1 MNDFPVPKDAYVAFD
16 GLTIKQKIKDRLN
29 QTGIFTDQNYEGSN
43 LAAFNDSI
51 AMSFSLLLYYLNQ
64 TSVNGQFSET
74 TVYENINR
82 IVKELDY
89 KPTGHQTATVNF
101 TMSANN
107 LTAGFYTIPRYSG
120 IVIGGITYR
129 LSRDLTFT
137 KSKNNTLEQINGID
151 SDSVL
156 YQGVFTELPVFTSTG
171 TPNEIVYLSVSD
183 DVIVDNFTI
192 DVYVQS
198 DNVWEKWS
206 KTQSL
211 FINNNSDKVYELRFN
226 ENKLYEIKFGDD
238 INGKKLTTNDKVLVY
253 YLISN
258 GSTGEIGAGALQTR
272 KIVPSV
278 TTNLNS
284 ILAST
289 GVSYMTSQQMLN
301 LSFDNKFSSTYYSV
315 PESVTSIRK
324 NAPGVFRSQFSVT
337 TSKSY
342 ETFIKSNFSNIITDV
357 VVKNNKEY
365 LDSYIKYFY
374 EIGLTR
380 PQFESR
386 ALFNQVNY
394 ADSCNFNNVYLFV
407 VPKTIKNG
415 LAYLTPAQKE
425 LILSTIRDEQVLT
438 SETIISDPV
447 YIAFD
452 IGIQVN
458 QTITQTDINNTEL
471 YVVRS
476 SNSRRNE
483 TSIKEDIQKIIQNY
497 FNPSRTILGQSIN
510 IQQLN
515 VELLNIDG
523 VGQIYTRNR
532 VTGNY
537 TPGIRMMYWNPV
549 YFDLTIKQSTSVVS
563 LLDFQ
568 YPFLNNTS
576 FVERI
581 TVV

>member
-120 IVIGGITYR
+120 IVIGGITYS

>member
-74 TVYENINR
+74 TIYENINR

-101 TMSANN
+101 TMSASN
-107 LTAGFYTIPRYSG
+107 LPAGFYTIPRYSN
-120 IVIGGITYR
+120 ITLGGITYSLPKD
-129 LSRDLTFT
+129 LSFT
-137 KSKNNTLEQINGID
+137 KSKNNSLEQIQGID
-151 SDSVL
+151 SDCVL
-156 YQGVFTELPVFTSTG
+156 YQGTFTELPVFTSTG
-171 TPNEIVYLSVSD
+171 TPNEIIYITVSD
-183 DVIVDNFTI
+183 DVVVDNFTI
-192 DVYVQS
+192 DVYVQT
-198 DNVWEKWS
+198 DNVWEKWT

-238 INGKKLTTNDKVLVY
+238 INGKKLTANDKVLVY

-258 GSTGEIGAGALQTR
+258 GSSGEIGSGALQTR
-272 KIVPSV
+272 KIIPSV
-278 TTNLNS
+278 TTNLNT
-284 ILAST
+284 ILASN
-289 GVSYMTSQQMLN
+289 GVTYMTSQQMLN
-301 LSFDNKFSSTYYSV
+301 LSFDNKFSSTYYSM
-315 PESVTSIRK
+315 PESVNSIRK
-324 NAPGVFRSQFSVT
+324 NAPGVFRSQFNIT
-337 TSKSY
+337 TAKSY
-342 ETFIKSNFSNIITDV
+342 ETFVKSNFSNIINDV

-374 EIGLTR
+374 EIGLTK

-394 ADSCNFNNVYLFV
+394 ADSCNFNNVYLFI
-407 VPKTIKNG
+407 VPKTIKNS
-415 LAYLTPAQKE
+415 LAYLTPSQKE
-425 LILSTIRDEQVLT
+425 LILNTIREEQVLT

-452 IGIQVN
+452 IGLQIN
-458 QTITQTDINNTEL
+458 QTITQTDINNAEL
-471 YVVRS
+471 YIVRS
-476 SNSRRNE
+476 NNSRRNE
-483 TSIKEDIQKIIQNY
+483 TSIKEDVQNMIQSY
-497 FNPSRTILGQSIN
+497 FNPSKTILGQTIN

-515 VELLNIDG
+515 VDLLNIDG
-523 VGQIYTRNR
+523 VGQVYTRNR

-537 TPGIRMMYWNPV
+537 TRGIRMMYWNPV
-549 YFDLTIKQSTSVVS
+549 HFDLTISQSTSIVS
-563 LLDFQ
+563 LPDFQ
-568 YPFLNNTS
+568 YPFLNNKS